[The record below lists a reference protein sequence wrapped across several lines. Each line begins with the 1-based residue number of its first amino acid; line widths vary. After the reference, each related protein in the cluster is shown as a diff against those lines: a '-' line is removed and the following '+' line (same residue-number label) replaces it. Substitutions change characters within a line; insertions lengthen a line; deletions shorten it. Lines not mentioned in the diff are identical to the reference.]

1 MEIGEGLL
9 FSCGRIKLGIWTMDT
24 VVTVEK
30 ALYKYPTRT
39 STMQVNAWIYKNQIN
54 SCFHHQEPNGMIH
67 QSVYNH

>member
-39 STMQVNAWIYKNQIN
+39 STMQDNAWIKIK
-54 SCFHHQEPNGMIH
+54 SIH
-67 QSVYNH
+67 AFIIKSQTE